1 MIKKI
6 SLFITLLLI
15 AAGYSTAQTA
25 TGSWKIHPLFSSNIT
40 KAVETP
46 SGVYYLVSGALY
58 GYDTENDETTYYSDG
73 NLLDASEIK
82 NIFYNPDKDYLAVAF
97 TDANIS
103 LIFDRGNIVNLPE
116 FKNSLSSSDKVIN
129 DISFG
134 RDRMYVATN
143 MGLVVY
149 NDKRLEVEK
158 SGIYEKSVKSAAEIG
173 DYIFMEYGQYGYLI
187 DKNSRINSLENFRK
201 IFYFGNNVSEV
212 RSLGADGDNLYGV
225 IKSVEYIRVFNFSPA
240 KLALNSYKD
249 FSEYKNASPFMA
261 GKDCLYFS
269 LDNSFYKIDAKGA
282 ITLNAAIPEAA
293 RASTYAT
300 WNGPEKSFW
309 SAGSKGVAN
318 YSADAS
324 GSLTVL
330 RDWFVPENYTTVKR
344 VGMIRPTANKKGFIM
359 CNIGFSRYNPAAAAD
374 YTRAFL
380 EADLNDG
387 NNFTDI
393 TPKKALTIKC
403 QKVTPSRIPSP
414 EKLISPN
421 NVFQDPDDLSVFYY
435 TSTFEGIYILKNG
448 EEIAHFYNDNSYLED
463 LWGCCATNGAIDRW
477 GNLWVVIHTDE
488 NQPGIMALPASK
500 RKDIASVVKEDWIPF
515 VIDTND
521 FDGQLLFCEKSDY
534 AFVTSCG
541 FKNPLIIFKN
551 TGEVNSSIQFTT
563 IANFTDQDGNTFMP
577 RYIQCMVEDKDGRVW
592 LGTDEGVLEITSPAS
607 AMTGNFR
614 INRVKVPRND
624 GTNLADYL
632 LGNESVT
639 GIAVDSSNRKWIST
653 LNSGIYL
660 VSPRGDE
667 IIANYT
673 ADNSPLPSNA
683 VNCIYADP
691 NSNSIFI
698 GTNFGLLEY
707 SSDSSPANPDYSD
720 VYAYPNPVKPDYS
733 GWVTIK
739 GLMNNSLVKICDSSM
754 SVVNQIQSE
763 GGMALWDV
771 SDSQGRRVRSGV
783 YYVLASQY
791 DGSQS
796 SGDVVA
802 KILVVN

>member
-15 AAGYSTAQTA
+15 AAGYSPAQTA

-46 SGVYYLVSGALY
+46 SGVYYLVSGTLY

-73 NLLDASEIK
+73 NLLDASDIK
-82 NIFYNPDKDYLAVAF
+82 NIYYNPDKDYLAVAF

-129 DISFG
+129 DITFG
-134 RDRMYVATN
+134 KDRMYVATN

-212 RSLGADGDNLYGV
+212 RSLGADGDNLHGV
-225 IKSVEYIRVFNFSPA
+225 IKSAEYIRVFNYNPNEPSLTNKDYA
-240 KLALNSYKD
+240 EYKD
-249 FSEYKNASPFMA
+249 ASPFMT

-269 LDNSFYKIDAKGA
+269 FNNNFYKIDATGTVMLQA
-282 ITLNAAIPEAA
+282 PIPEVA

-330 RDWFVPENYTTVKR
+330 RDWFAPDNYTTVKR
-344 VGMIRPTANKKGFIM
+344 IGYIRPSADKNGFIT
-359 CNIGFSRYNPAAAAD
+359 YNLCASMFHPGALSD
-374 YTRAFL
+374 RTRVFL
-380 EADLNDG
+380 NSDLYDG
-387 NNFTDI
+387 NKFTDI
-393 TPKKALTIKC
+393 TPKGKLTAKC
-403 QKVTPSRIPSP
+403 SVTTNRLPSLDKVIGPTT
-414 EKLISPN
+414 
-421 NVFQDPDDLSVFYY
+421 VFQDPDDPSVFYY
-435 TSTFEGIYILKNG
+435 TSASEGLYVIKDGN
-448 EEIAHFYNDNSYLED
+448 EIAHFYSDNSPLTE
-463 LWGCCATNGAIDRW
+463 LWGCYATNGTIDRW
-477 GNLWVVIHTDE
+477 GNLWVTMFNED
-488 NQPGIMALPASK
+488 NPGTGLMVLPASK
-500 RKDIASVVKEDWIPF
+500 RKNITSVTKEDWISF
-515 VIDTND
+515 VINTNG

-534 AFVTSCG
+534 AFITSVT
-541 FKNPLIIFKN
+541 FKRPLVVFKN
-551 TGEVNSSIQFTT
+551 TGEVNSSMEFTT
-563 IANFTDQDGNTFMP
+563 IANFIDQDSNTFMP
-577 RYIQCMVEDKDGRVW
+577 MCIQCMVEDKDGRVW

-639 GIAVDSSNRKWIST
+639 GITVDSSNRKWIST

-673 ADNSPLPSNA
+673 VDNSPLPTNTT
-683 VNCIYADP
+683 NCIYADP

-698 GTNFGLLEY
+698 GTNFGLVEY

-739 GLMNNSLVKICDSSM
+739 GLMDNSLLKICDSSM